1 MSLEIY
7 QQLQIG
13 AKKDNNSN
21 TYMTAGYHLELWLFS
36 EESAL
41 KMVQNNPAACTLE
54 PFRMDTEAERK
65 IIIWLDCSETSRR
78 STGKSEAGQT
88 CWGKNSFTDYPVA
101 PRLSLF
107 SMHTAAA
114 GTTSSFQGL

>member
-7 QQLQIG
+7 QQLYIG

-41 KMVQNNPAACTLE
+41 KRVQNNPVECTLE
-54 PFRMDTEAERK
+54 PFRMDTEAERQ
-65 IIIWLDCSETSRR
+65 IIIWLDCSETWGGDQQARV
-78 STGKSEAGQT
+78 KSWSDVLG
-88 CWGKNSFTDYPVA
+88 
-101 PRLSLF
+101 
-107 SMHTAAA
+107 
-114 GTTSSFQGL
+114 